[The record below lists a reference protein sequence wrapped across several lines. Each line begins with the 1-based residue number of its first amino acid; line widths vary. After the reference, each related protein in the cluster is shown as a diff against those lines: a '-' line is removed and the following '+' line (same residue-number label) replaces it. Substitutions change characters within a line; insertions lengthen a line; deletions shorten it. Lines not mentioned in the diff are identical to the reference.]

1 MSRAVARLS
10 WIVPVLLMAL
20 SAQQFMVA
28 RSIGETLRSGEEAEA
43 QVLRYF
49 RSDRKDV
56 THAEVDLKVRLSDGT
71 ERTWEHVALLYTI
84 AHRIDEAESVMVRVR
99 AGASPEVVLTAIGGT
114 QKRIALSNGAMSLIV
129 FLIALAG
136 VWSWNRYVSRQPV
149 EPVPGA

>member
-10 WIVPVLLMAL
+10 WIVPILLMAL

-28 RSIGETLRSGEEAEA
+28 SSIGETLRSGEEAEA

-56 THAEVDLKVRLSDGT
+56 TLAEVDLRVRLSDGS
-71 ERTWEHVALLYTI
+71 ERTWNHVALPYTI
-84 AHRIDEAESVMVRVR
+84 AHRIDEADSVMVRVR
-99 AGASPEVVLTAIGGT
+99 TGASPEVVLSAIAGT
-114 QKRIALSNGAMSLIV
+114 QRRIALSNGAMSFIV

-149 EPVPGA
+149 EPVLTA